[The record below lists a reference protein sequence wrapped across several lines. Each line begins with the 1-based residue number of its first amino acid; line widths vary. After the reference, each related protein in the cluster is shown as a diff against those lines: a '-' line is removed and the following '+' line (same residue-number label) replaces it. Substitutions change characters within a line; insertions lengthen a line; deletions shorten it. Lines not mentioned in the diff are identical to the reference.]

1 MVGRYFIGRVKGRCK
16 MALTPCKSC
25 KHKVDTSAK
34 ICPNCG
40 VANPGVTTGQ
50 YVIGFIFL
58 AGIIFF
64 GIKMCSGGSDDKPK
78 AEAAKAVDDVSC
90 KRDLQCWGDKF
101 SVSAAVYCKDSVA
114 KLGKYSSRW
123 TDSTFESK
131 FSRFRWL
138 NKDAGTITYI
148 GDKIEFQNGFG
159 AFQKHIY
166 ECDFNPEQKLV
177 LSVRARPG
185 QLPD

>member
-1 MVGRYFIGRVKGRCK
+1 

-25 KHKVDTSAK
+25 KHKVDSSANV
-34 ICPNCG
+34 CPNCG
-40 VANPGVTTGQ
+40 VANPGVTAGH
-50 YVIGFIFL
+50 YLIGFIFL

-64 GIKMCSGGSDDKPK
+64 GVKMCSGGSDEEPK
-78 AEAAKAVDDVSC
+78 DAVAPVLDDAAC
-90 KRDLQCWGDKF
+90 KKNLKCWGEKF
-101 SVSAAVYCKDSVA
+101 SISAAVYCKDPIA

-123 TDSTFESK
+123 TDGTFESK
-131 FSRFRWL
+131 LSRLKWL
-138 NKDAGTITYI
+138 DKDAGTITYI

-166 ECDFNPEQKLV
+166 ECDFDPEQNQV
-177 LSVRARPG
+177 LSARARPG

>member
-1 MVGRYFIGRVKGRCK
+1 

-34 ICPNCG
+34 VCPSCG
-40 VANPGVTTGQ
+40 VANPGVTAGQ
-50 YVIGFIFL
+50 YVIGFLFLVGLIFI
-58 AGIIFF
+58 GV
-64 GIKMCSGGSDDKPK
+64 KMCSGGSDDKPQ
-78 AEAAKAVDDVSC
+78 AAAQAVDDATC
-90 KRDLQCWGDKF
+90 KQDLQCWGDKF
-101 SVSAAVYCKDSVA
+101 SISASIYCKDPVA

-123 TDSTFESK
+123 TDGTLETK

-138 NKDAGTITYI
+138 NKDAGTLTYI

-166 ECDFNPEQKLV
+166 ECDFNPENKLV
-177 LSVRARPG
+177 LSVRAEPG
-185 QLPD
+185 QLPQ